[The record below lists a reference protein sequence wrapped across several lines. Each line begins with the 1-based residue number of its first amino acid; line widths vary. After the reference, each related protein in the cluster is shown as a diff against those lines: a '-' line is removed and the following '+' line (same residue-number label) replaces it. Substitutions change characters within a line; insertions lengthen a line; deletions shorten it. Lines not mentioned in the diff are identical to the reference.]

1 MINKNTPT
9 DWKCES
15 LKYKIEIIHG
25 FGFKSEFFKSFG
37 IYSLTTPG
45 NFYEEG
51 GFKKLDDKQKFYDG
65 PVSSYYIL
73 KTGDM
78 IIAMTEQSEGL
89 LGSAAIIPKTDTYLH
104 NQRLGKIKQ
113 ITNEIDLDYLYWIFN
128 SEQFRLHVTDTSV
141 GTKVKHTSPTKLL
154 DIPVTF
160 PTQID
165 EQSKIS
171 TLLFDMNDL
180 IQKLNKLI
188 EKKKNVKQSL
198 MNEFLTGNRR
208 ISGFN
213 KKWKFIPLG
222 KLCELKKGEMITRRE
237 QKSGTIPVI
246 AGGTEPSFFHNK
258 ANRMNKTITISA
270 SGTSGYVQFHSK
282 PIFASDCHTIEE
294 NGSFS
299 IEFLYYVLLLKQQE
313 IYGLR
318 VGHAPSHVRPTE
330 LNLLELTIPNDLFEQ
345 LTLSKIFLEI
355 DLELIKLKQQAK
367 KYEMIKKG
375 MMQKLLTGE
384 IRIK

>member
-113 ITNEIDLDYLYWIFN
+113 ITNEN
-128 SEQFRLHVTDTSV
+128 N
-141 GTKVKHTSPTKLL
+141 
-154 DIPVTF
+154 
-160 PTQID
+160 
-165 EQSKIS
+165 KIS
-171 TLLFDMNDL
+171 
-180 IQKLNKLI
+180 
-188 EKKKNVKQSL
+188 S
-198 MNEFLTGNRR
+198 
-208 ISGFN
+208 
-213 KKWKFIPLG
+213 
-222 KLCELKKGEMITRRE
+222 
-237 QKSGTIPVI
+237 
-246 AGGTEPSFFHNK
+246 
-258 ANRMNKTITISA
+258 
-270 SGTSGYVQFHSK
+270 
-282 PIFASDCHTIEE
+282 
-294 NGSFS
+294 
-299 IEFLYYVLLLKQQE
+299 
-313 IYGLR
+313 
-318 VGHAPSHVRPTE
+318 
-330 LNLLELTIPNDLFEQ
+330 
-345 LTLSKIFLEI
+345 
-355 DLELIKLKQQAK
+355 
-367 KYEMIKKG
+367 
-375 MMQKLLTGE
+375 
-384 IRIK
+384 

>member
-1 MINKNTPT
+1 
-9 DWKCES
+9 
-15 LKYKIEIIHG
+15 
-25 FGFKSEFFKSFG
+25 
-37 IYSLTTPG
+37 
-45 NFYEEG
+45 
-51 GFKKLDDKQKFYDG
+51 
-65 PVSSYYIL
+65 
-73 KTGDM
+73 M

-89 LGSAAIIPKTDTYLH
+89 LGSVAIIPKTDTYLH

-113 ITNEIDLDYLYWIFN
+113 ISNEINLDYLYWIFN
-128 SEQFRLHVTDTSV
+128 SEQFRLQVTNTSV
-141 GTKVKHTSPTKLL
+141 GTKVKHTSPTKIM
-154 DIPVTF
+154 DIPVTY
-160 PTQID
+160 PMQID

-171 TLLFDMNDL
+171 KLLFDMNDL

-188 EKKKNVKQSL
+188 EKKN
-198 MNEFLTGNRR
+198 NEYSVNIKRLTGHRR

-222 KLCELKKGEMITRRE
+222 KLCEIKKGQMITRRE
-237 QKSGTIPVI
+237 QKSGNIPVI

-282 PIFASDCHTIEE
+282 PIFASDCYTIEE

-330 LNLLELTIPNDLFEQ
+330 LNLLELTIPNDLSEQ
-345 LTLSKIFLEI
+345 LTLSKIFLDM

-367 KYEMIKKG
+367 KYEMIKSN
-375 MMQKLLTGE
+375 
-384 IRIK
+384 I